1 MFNKSI
7 DFSIPKKTDILIL
20 DDEISKFNFKNF
32 SQKTLKKNKINL
44 FCFLKTLLNFNFER
58 NLNFK
63 KFYRYNL
70 YKMYSPMIAIS
81 HDKNNKG
88 EECKK
93 LCPEIIVMIY
103 QFSYLHD
110 YINKQ
115 KKITNR
121 DLDYYLIWNKN
132 DKKFLRHLSKNK
144 IIVTGSIRNNSII
157 LKKKKK
163 FTD

>member
-1 MFNKSI
+1 
-7 DFSIPKKTDILIL
+7 
-20 DDEISKFNFKNF
+20 
-32 SQKTLKKNKINL
+32 
-44 FCFLKTLLNFNFER
+44 
-58 NLNFK
+58 
-63 KFYRYNL
+63 
-70 YKMYSPMIAIS
+70 MYSPMIAIS